1 MRFLEESDIKDV
13 NPLIIHL
20 HRANDLRKYRKMPL
34 LFGPSETHSHTL
46 SVSENSS
53 NIPRLHQERD
63 RALPLQ
69 AEVTIRRQNS
79 FNFNL
84 NIETAGDFTSVQ
96 RGLQET
102 FSELTRNPPLSNNSV
117 QHLNQPQVS
126 TSIFQLNT
134 LESSLPLR
142 ESHRP
147 SREITINGTLLKF
160 SNEDVLWPHG
170 IISYTDNISQ
180 LFHDWHHSSLV
191 KVKGVPIPLKY
202 WAQLYHGVAKESW
215 GTLKKGYSEQKVIIY
230 LFYIKSLNYIY

>member
-1 MRFLEESDIKDV
+1 
-13 NPLIIHL
+13 
-20 HRANDLRKYRKMPL
+20 MPL

-53 NIPRLHQERD
+53 NISQLHRERD
-63 RALPLQ
+63 CALPLQ

-84 NIETAGDFTSVQ
+84 NIETAGDFASMQ

-102 FSELTRNPPLSNNSV
+102 FSELTQNPSQSNI

-126 TSIFQLNT
+126 TSIFQTNIQ
-134 LESSLPLR
+134 ESSLPLR

-147 SREITINGTLLKF
+147 YREITINGTLLKF
-160 SNEDVLWPHG
+160 SNEDVIWPHG

-191 KVKGVPIPLKY
+191 KVKGIPIPLKY
-202 WAQLYHGVAKESW
+202 WARLYRGVAKESW
-215 GTLKKGYSEQKVIIY
+215 ETLKKGYSEQKVLIY
-230 LFYIKSLNYIY
+230 QFLY